1 MYSFLFIICF
11 IYMLSATAIASC
23 ITCSDYSNEDD
34 DYGKTWMYIPDGDG
48 VPQVAYLTEEDAKSR
63 TTGRKD
69 VKDMVRFELYRR

>member
-1 MYSFLFIICF
+1 MCSPLR
-11 IYMLSATAIASC
+11 LVLLDIASS

-48 VPQVAYLTEEDAKSR
+48 VPQVAYLTEEEAKKR
-63 TTGRKD
+63 TNGRKD